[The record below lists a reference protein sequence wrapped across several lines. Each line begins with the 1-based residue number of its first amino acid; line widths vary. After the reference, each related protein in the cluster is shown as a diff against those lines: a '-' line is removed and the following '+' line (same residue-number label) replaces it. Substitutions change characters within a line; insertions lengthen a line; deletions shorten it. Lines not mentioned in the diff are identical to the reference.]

1 MLLSNFCGE
10 HRCQLKNVQLNGA
23 APVFTVETN
32 IVDSKADATFLL
44 DVNHSKGEIL
54 GFTVK
59 GSGLQAIQDAEDS
72 TKVYLKNL
80 QASSIKVTLN
90 YKAKNVEKSITPT
103 LKANQV
109 IGIYYNDKT
118 GELVVTL

>member
-1 MLLSNFCGE
+1 M
-10 HRCQLKNVQLNGA
+10 KNVQLNGA
-23 APVFTVETN
+23 APVFTVETH

-44 DVNHSKGEIL
+44 DTNHSKGEIL

-80 QASSIKVTLN
+80 QASSNKVTLN
-90 YKAKNVEKSITPT
+90 YKAKNVEKSITLT

-109 IGIYYNDKT
+109 IAVYYNDKT
-118 GELVVTL
+118 GLISRNGSAQQPHHLLHWKE

>member
-1 MLLSNFCGE
+1 M
-10 HRCQLKNVQLNGA
+10 KNVQLNGA

-44 DVNHSKGEIL
+44 DTNHSKGEIL
-54 GFTVK
+54 DFTVK

-80 QASSIKVTLN
+80 QASSNKVTLN

-109 IGIYYNDKT
+109 IAVYYNDKT

>member
-10 HRCQLKNVQLNGA
+10 PRCQLKNVQLNGA
-23 APVFTVETN
+23 APVFTVETT

-59 GSGLQAIQDAEDS
+59 GSGLQAILDAEDS

-109 IGIYYNDKT
+109 IGVYYNDKT